1 MIGYV
6 GQTKSRA
13 LIAELRALGIGEA
26 TQPDEYPP
34 RRSPWFQDNGAF
46 KLWRAGVPF
55 DERRFMDV
63 LTRMYLADATAHA
76 RPDFVVIPDKVAA
89 GAESLAYSMTWV
101 PRLRGCAPLA
111 FVAQDGMT
119 EAEVGQ
125 ALSSASEIAV
135 LFVGGTL
142 EWKLAT
148 SAGWVKL
155 AHQLGRR
162 CHIGRVG
169 TKPRVQWAR
178 AIGADSVDSCTPL
191 FSRDNMR
198 RWLEGLLAPY
208 PLGLWGAVAPPYRR
222 TNLSPD

>member
-26 TQPDEYPP
+26 TQPDEWPP
-34 RRSPWFQDNGAF
+34 RRTPYFQDNAAF
-46 KLWRAGVPF
+46 KLWRAGKPF
-55 DERRFMDV
+55 DERGFMDM
-63 LTRMYLADATAHA
+63 LARMYREGP
-76 RPDFVVIPDKVAA
+76 RPDFVVIPDKVASP
-89 GAESLAYSMTWV
+89 ESLEYSMRWV
-101 PRLRGCAPLA
+101 PWLRGCAPLA

-119 EAEVGQ
+119 ESEVTD
-125 ALSSASEIAV
+125 ALSLSPEVAV

-148 SAGWVKL
+148 SAAWVKL
-155 AHQLGRR
+155 AHRLGRR

-198 RWLEGLLAPY
+198 LWLEGLLGPY
-208 PLGLWGAVAPPYRR
+208 QLGLWGALPPPYRR
-222 TNLSPD
+222 TNLSPN